1 MGGFMSIDEC
11 ILFFLITWLVIFF
24 CDYFFILRSKL
35 NYLLGNNKKKNKKI
49 KNVDIT
55 EISYLA
61 KKFKIEKRS
70 LYKTSIILW
79 IGLLNAF
86 IISLTST
93 IITMIPLNIAWQ
105 FLIGFALLF
114 GLIYAIYELFGR
126 VLIRKGY

>member
-24 CDYFFILRSKL
+24 CDYF
-35 NYLLGNNKKKNKKI
+35 YLLGNNKKKNKKI

>member
-1 MGGFMSIDEC
+1 MSIDEC